1 MSTISSDTLP
11 RSMGRRRLLV
21 GATGVAAG
29 GAALLAGADTAL
41 ADSPSDDMRL
51 ADESRIRRLAV
62 TYALGTDAIGRK
74 DKPTGLAYYNE
85 TFTSDVHI
93 MVDGAPSTL
102 RIGPTA
108 WADFVDGVFRS
119 SGYDK
124 TQHLM
129 GTIDVTF
136 PGGSDDGNEAR
147 MSSYLHATHHKQD
160 GTANVI
166 VLGTYIDRVVR
177 DHGAWRIATRTLFVM
192 TAWVEKLV

>member
-1 MSTISSDTLP
+1 MSIISSDTLP

-21 GATGVAAG
+21 GATGAAAG
-29 GAALLAGADTAL
+29 GAALLAGAHTAL
-41 ADSPSDDMRL
+41 ADSPSDGVRL

-62 TYALGTDAIGRK
+62 TYALGTDAIGRN

-85 TFTSDVHI
+85 TFTSDAHI
-93 MVDGAPSTL
+93 MVDGSPTTL
-102 RIGPTA
+102 RIGPSA

-136 PGGSDDGNEAR
+136 PGGKHDADEAQ

-160 GTANVI
+160 GTKNVI
-166 VLGTYIDRVVR
+166 VLGTYIDRVVH
-177 DHGAWRIATRTLFVM
+177 DHGKWRIATRTLFVM
-192 TAWVEKLV
+192 TAWVESPV